1 MAQRLQSDA
10 LCFHRGTESHSGR
23 ALSGPTHLPHPGKRS
38 SFTVEGG
45 GGTPEEEATPS
56 FALLPLLTF
65 LKGDTPG

>member
-1 MAQRLQSDA
+1 MLFVSTEEQNHTVEG
-10 LCFHRGTESHSGR
+10 LCQVPHTFHTLEKER
-23 ALSGPTHLPHPGKRS
+23 